1 MVSSARPEVGAVASQ
16 SIVEPA
22 YGRRLLDRLEA
33 GESPEEALSALLGE
47 DDSARFRQVAVID
60 SSGALA
66 VHTGAGCIAHAGD
79 VSGNGF
85 SAQANM
91 MATPEVWPAMAAAF
105 EESDGPLAGRL
116 LAALLAGEG
125 AGGDLRGRQS
135 AALLVVPPASQ
146 PWWRT
151 VDLRV
156 EDDPDPL
163 AELQR
168 LLVLHEAY
176 ALASEADELVGEG
189 RHARGRRPL
198 PAGRGAG
205 PRKRRACLLVR
216 AGARPGGRPRGG
228 TRAGAAGNR
237 GPSGLEGAAAAARSR
252 GRAGRGGRARGAGDQ
267 PLTWTTTVRSR
278 ARSSK
283 SSRTSCCQVPSASR
297 PSRTGTVSDGPI
309 TEARWCACEFESWL
323 RRLCS

>member
-1 MVSSARPEVGAVASQ
+1 VRRGTYSIVARDAASGELGVAVQSHWFSVGSIVSSARPEVGAVASQ

-33 GESPEEALSALLGE
+33 GESPERALSALLAE
-47 DDSARFRQVAVID
+47 DESARFRQVAVID

-79 VSGNGF
+79 VSGDGY

-91 MATPEVWPAMAAAF
+91 MAMPEVWQAMARAF
-105 EESDGPLAGRL
+105 EGSDGPLAGRL
-116 LAALLAGEG
+116 LAALLAGEE

-163 AELQR
+163 GELQR

-189 RHARGRRPL
+189 RHR
-198 PAGRGAG
+198 
-205 PRKRRACLLVR
+205 
-216 AGARPGGRPRGG
+216 
-228 TRAGAAGNR
+228 
-237 GPSGLEGAAAAARSR
+237 EAAARYRRAGELAPANEELAFWSGLALVQEGDLR
-252 GRAGRGGRARGAGDQ
+252 AGLAQVGRALEAHPG
-267 PLTWTTTVRSR
+267 WTELLLRLDSEVAPAAETVRAELGISR
-278 ARSSK
+278 
-283 SSRTSCCQVPSASR
+283 
-297 PSRTGTVSDGPI
+297 
-309 TEARWCACEFESWL
+309 
-323 RRLCS
+323 

>member
-1 MVSSARPEVGAVASQ
+1 VRRGTYSIVARDAASGELGVAVQSHWFSVGSIVSSARPEVGAVASQ

-33 GESPEEALSALLGE
+33 GDSPDEALSALLAE
-47 DDSARFRQVAVID
+47 DESARFRQVAVID
-60 SSGALA
+60 STGALA

-79 VSGNGF
+79 VSGDGF

-91 MATPEVWPAMAAAF
+91 MAAPDVWPAMATAF
-105 EESDGPLAGRL
+105 EGSDGPLAGRL
-116 LAALLAGEG
+116 LAALLAGEE

-163 AELQR
+163 GELQR

-176 ALASEADELVGEG
+176 ALAGEADELVGEG
-189 RHARGRRPL
+189 RHREAAAHYRRAGELAPGNEELAFWSGLALVQEGDL
-198 PAGRGAG
+198 PAGLEQV
-205 PRKRRACLLVR
+205 RRALEAHPGWSELLLRLDSEVAPAAETVR
-216 AGARPGGRPRGG
+216 AELGI
-228 TRAGAAGNR
+228 
-237 GPSGLEGAAAAARSR
+237 SR
-252 GRAGRGGRARGAGDQ
+252 
-267 PLTWTTTVRSR
+267 
-278 ARSSK
+278 
-283 SSRTSCCQVPSASR
+283 
-297 PSRTGTVSDGPI
+297 
-309 TEARWCACEFESWL
+309 
-323 RRLCS
+323 

>member
-1 MVSSARPEVGAVASQ
+1 MRRGTYSIVARDAGSGELGVAVQSHWFSVGSMVSSARPEVGAVASQ

-22 YGRRLLDRLEA
+22 YGRRLLDRIEA
-33 GESPEEALSALLGE
+33 GEGPAEALSALLGD

-60 SSGALA
+60 SSGARA

-79 VSGNGF
+79 VSGDGF
-85 SAQANM
+85 SVQANM
-91 MATPEVWPAMAAAF
+91 MATREVWPAMAAAF

-163 AELQR
+163 PELQR

-189 RHARGRRPL
+189 RHAEAAALYRR
-198 PAGRGAG
+198 AGGAPENAELAFWSGLALAQEGDLGAG
-205 PRKRRACLLVR
+205 LEQVQRAIAAHPGWRELL
-216 AGARPGGRPRGG
+216 GG
-228 TRAGAAGNR
+228 
-237 GPSGLEGAAAAARSR
+237 
-252 GRAGRGGRARGAGDQ
+252 
-267 PLTWTTTVRSR
+267 
-278 ARSSK
+278 
-283 SSRTSCCQVPSASR
+283 
-297 PSRTGTVSDGPI
+297 
-309 TEARWCACEFESWL
+309 
-323 RRLCS
+323 